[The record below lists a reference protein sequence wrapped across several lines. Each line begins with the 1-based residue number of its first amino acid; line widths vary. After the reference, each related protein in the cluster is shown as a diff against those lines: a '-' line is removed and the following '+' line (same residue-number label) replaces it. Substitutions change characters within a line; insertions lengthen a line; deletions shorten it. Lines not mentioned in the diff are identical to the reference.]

1 MRMLNHGFSI
11 IMVSLLIQSGNVSAA
26 PEISA
31 LPDTF
36 PGSAGFTRPPMGSE
50 LPPAYPE
57 WPERAPRRELIPPPP
72 GGPYMS
78 SALSDIDAFPANT
91 GGLRDEIKEQWKPL
105 PFLEADMPWPETP
118 EYARPEPWIPE
129 SGEYRF
135 VPEDVVRQLE
145 SPEPSR
151 GQELQRYAPQRRY
164 MPAPPVPPAPPM
176 RPPYYGYY

>member
-1 MRMLNHGFSI
+1 MRRLNHAFSI

-36 PGSAGFTRPPMGSE
+36 PGSGGLARPPTGSE

-57 WPERAPRRELIPPPP
+57 WPERPARRKLIPPPP

-78 SALSDIDAFPANT
+78 SALSDIDAFPADT
-91 GGLRDEIKEQWKPL
+91 GGLRNEPRDHQMPP
-105 PFLEADMPWPETP
+105 PFLGADMPWPETP
-118 EYARPEPWIPE
+118 EYSPPEAWIPE

-135 VPEDVVRQLE
+135 VPEEVVRQLE
-145 SPEPSR
+145 SPAP
-151 GQELQRYAPQRRY
+151 GQWQEYPRYMPPRVY
-164 MPAPPVPPAPPM
+164 MPAPPL